1 MDTIDLKSRYDRFAD
16 ALWFPTEHPMVL
28 VGGCG
33 GIGSWLSMFLARAGF
48 TPAIYDFDI
57 IEEHNIGGQ
66 LLKPTDVGKTK
77 VSSIGDTIKQFTGE
91 EQFHLFEEKIDKDS
105 MSHNYCF
112 SAFDNMKARRT
123 MFESW
128 QKQFGHHINSIF
140 IDGRLMAES
149 YEILC
154 VTGNDPIAQDRY
166 EKEYLFSDDEVEDAP
181 CSLKQTTHMAGII
194 AGQMT
199 GFFTN
204 FLTNI
209 AEKEE
214 VREVPFF
221 HSYFLPMNLTNT
233 ITHD

>member
-1 MDTIDLKSRYDRFAD
+1 M
-16 ALWFPTEHPMVL
+16 
-28 VGGCG
+28 
-33 GIGSWLSMFLARAGF
+33 
-48 TPAIYDFDI
+48 
-57 IEEHNIGGQ
+57 
-66 LLKPTDVGKTK
+66 
-77 VSSIGDTIKQFTGE
+77 
-91 EQFHLFEEKIDKDS
+91 
-105 MSHNYCF
+105 
-112 SAFDNMKARRT
+112 
-123 MFESW
+123 
-128 QKQFGHHINSIF
+128 
-140 IDGRLMAES
+140 
-149 YEILC
+149 
-154 VTGNDPIAQDRY
+154 
-166 EKEYLFSDDEVEDAP
+166 EDAP